1 MKKILIA
8 EDNQMIGAALEIR
21 LKAAGYEVQVVTD
34 GFCSYIRAM
43 SDPPDLLL
51 MDIFMP
57 DGSGLQV
64 AQELKN
70 AGLADIPIIF
80 MTASKDKN
88 LKATAAGVGAAA
100 FLEKPFDTERLLTA
114 ITHAFGRKPKKILIA
129 EDDRKIGAAL
139 EIRLKAAGYEVQVV
153 PDGFRSYVRAMSDPP
168 DLLLMDIFM
177 PFGSGLEVAQELKSA
192 GLADIP
198 IIFMTA
204 SKEQNLKE
212 TAKKIGAVGF
222 FEKPFDTESL
232 LVTIMHA
239 LGREPKAQ
247 LLA

>member
-1 MKKILIA
+1 
-8 EDNQMIGAALEIR
+8 MIGAALEIR
-21 LKAAGYEVQVVTD
+21 LKASGYEVQVVTD

-57 DGSGLQV
+57 DGSGLEV
-64 AQELKN
+64 AQKLKST
-70 AGLADIPIIF
+70 GLADIPIIF

-88 LKATAAGVGAAA
+88 LKATAEGVGAAA
-100 FLEKPFDTERLLTA
+100 FLEKPFDTERLLAA
-114 ITHAFGRKPKKILIA
+114 ITHALGRKPKRILIA

-153 PDGFRSYVRAMSDPP
+153 SDGFRSYVRAMSDPP

-177 PFGSGLEVAQELKSA
+177 PFGSGLEVAQELRSS
-192 GLADIP
+192 GFADVP

-204 SKEQNLKE
+204 SREPNLREK
-212 TAKKIGAVGF
+212 AKNIGAAGF
-222 FEKPFDTESL
+222 FEKPFDTETL
-232 LVTIMHA
+232 LGTIIQA
-239 LGREPKAQ
+239 IGRKSTIQSSA
-247 LLA
+247 

>member
-1 MKKILIA
+1 
-8 EDNQMIGAALEIR
+8 
-21 LKAAGYEVQVVTD
+21 
-34 GFCSYIRAM
+34 
-43 SDPPDLLL
+43 
-51 MDIFMP
+51 
-57 DGSGLQV
+57 
-64 AQELKN
+64 
-70 AGLADIPIIF
+70 
-80 MTASKDKN
+80 
-88 LKATAAGVGAAA
+88 
-100 FLEKPFDTERLLTA
+100 
-114 ITHAFGRKPKKILIA
+114 
-129 EDDRKIGAAL
+129 
-139 EIRLKAAGYEVQVV
+139 
-153 PDGFRSYVRAMSDPP
+153 MSDPP

-177 PFGSGLEVAQELKSA
+177 PFGNGLEVAQELKSA

-239 LGREPKAQ
+239 LGRKSKAQ